1 MGSFGAVL
9 GQIWGNLGVF
19 GDFWGRFGAIW
30 GRLGWIWGNFDPFDA
45 VLGLF

>member
-1 MGSFGAVL
+1 MGSFDAVF

-19 GDFWGRFGAIW
+19 GYFWGRFGVIW